1 MKSTP
6 KPEFC
11 VQILTPG
18 GPNNSPH
25 VPHTREASTLF
36 AEAGQF
42 LLKGFSVLWLISSE
56 LKSGWKDKRPS
67 LSALQL
73 LVMMSILSQNLGT
86 LKCPK

>member
-1 MKSTP
+1 M
-6 KPEFC
+6 
-11 VQILTPG
+11 QILTPG
-18 GPNNSPH
+18 GQNNSPH

-73 LVMMSILSQNLGT
+73 LVYDESIVYYLKTLVHLSVQSSFKTEN
-86 LKCPK
+86 